1 MLGVDEVLRGGG
13 MGYYIGLMRLIELIG
28 LIRLIGIRANTI
40 RIDSVFKA
48 DSALRLIMKS
58 G

>member
-1 MLGVDEVLRGGG
+1 MGVDEVLRGGS
-13 MGYYIGLMRLIELIG
+13 MGSYIGLMRLIELIG